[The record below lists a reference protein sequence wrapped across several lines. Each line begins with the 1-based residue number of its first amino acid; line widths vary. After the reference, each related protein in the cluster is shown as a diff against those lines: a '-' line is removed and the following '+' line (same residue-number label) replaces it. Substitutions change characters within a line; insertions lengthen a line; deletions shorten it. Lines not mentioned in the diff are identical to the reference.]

1 MKTTAIAFLI
11 SASAFA
17 AVPVIDADSV
27 SVKQDGSR
35 TVVISYKLEPA
46 SAGDTEPAII
56 TADILTNGVSVGGSN
71 LWTLSGDVNRI
82 VTQGDR
88 KILWQPNEE
97 KMPEFSLPA
106 AQVTAKITA
115 WSTNS
120 PPNYWV
126 IDLRTS
132 DSIKDRLADRYYPNA
147 EQIPLTVTNK
157 LYKTERLVFRRIPAK
172 GVTWRQGASAA
183 DYSDV
188 QVNEKPRYVTFSYDY
203 YMAVF
208 ELTRA
213 QYANLSRDF
222 PYRLAFSSSTGPT
235 DEDFKS
241 ARPLTGT
248 PTAFQPN
255 GIDNSS
261 NFNPSGE
268 RIRTLTGNMVYVKS
282 ALQLNVDNPTV
293 AEFEYACR
301 AGKGDLWISGTGDFR
316 DYAWYNQTK
325 GDAQQFHEVGL
336 KLSNDWGLYDIQG
349 NVAEF
354 ALDWYYYHDETK
366 FVERPSEPV
375 WDPLGPEKIA
385 AYRSYYGGHYAAS
398 KAVCRASYAVRMGTA
413 QNMGKHGTDPSYN
426 TGMRFVLIMP

>member
-17 AVPVIDADSV
+17 AVPVINEDSV

-82 VTQGDR
+82 VPQGER

-126 IDLRTS
+126 IDLS
-132 DSIKDRLADRYYPNA
+132 SMDNIKNRLCDRYYPNA

-172 GVTWRQGASAA
+172 GVTWRQGASKA
-183 DYSDV
+183 DYANAAV
-188 QVNEKPRYVTFSYDY
+188 HEAPRYVSFSYDY

-213 QYANLSRDF
+213 QYARLSRDMASKM
-222 PYRLAFSSSTGPT
+222 AFGAGPT
-235 DEDFKS
+235 EEDYLS
-241 ARPLTGT
+241 ARPLTGR
-248 PTAFQPN
+248 PTTFQFNGWDAPADFDPN
-255 GIDNSS
+255 GGRVRNLSGQLLAIKKLLLLNSD
-261 NFNPSGE
+261 F
-268 RIRTLTGNMVYVKS
+268 
-282 ALQLNVDNPTV
+282 PTV

-301 AGKGDLWISGTGDFR
+301 SGSESLWVSGNGDFSE
-316 DYAWYNQTK
+316 YAWYGKAK
-325 GDAQQFHEVGL
+325 GDAQQFYEVGN
-336 KLSNDWGLYDIQG
+336 STPDISRS
-349 NVAEF
+349 VRAPASMES
-354 ALDWYYYHDETK
+354 
-366 FVERPSEPV
+366 VPSSPSV
-375 WDPLGPEKIA
+375 RL
-385 AYRSYYGGHYAAS
+385 RSS
-398 KAVCRASYAVRMGTA
+398 WPSPSVRA
-413 QNMGKHGTDPSYN
+413 
-426 TGMRFVLIMP
+426 

>member
-132 DSIKDRLADRYYPNA
+132 DSMKDRLADRYYPNA
-147 EQIPLTVTNK
+147 EQIPLTVTNNI
-157 LYKTERLVFRRIPAK
+157 YKTERLVFRRIPAK
-172 GVTWRQGASAA
+172 GVTWRQGDTNDPTKRSL
-183 DYSDV
+183 Y
-188 QVNEKPRYVTFSYDY
+188 RYVTFSYDY
-203 YMAVF
+203 WIGVYEFTVGQF
-208 ELTRA
+208 
-213 QYANLSRDF
+213 N
-222 PYRLAFSSSTGPT
+222 RLRPSTWGSVT
-235 DEDFKS
+235 DES
-241 ARPLTGT
+241 E
-248 PTAFQPN
+248 AFPRRNTFGNWRGDPN
-255 GIDNSS
+255 GSS
-261 NFNPSGE
+261 EFNWPSNGHDKVDGIIGNG
-268 RIRTLTGNMVYVKS
+268 IRPKLGGVMVDI
-282 ALQLNVDNPTV
+282 ATA
-293 AEFEYACR
+293 AEWEYACR
-301 AGKGDLWISGTGDFR
+301 AGSSTKYCNGDTKADLDKV
-316 DYAWYNQTK
+316 AWYVENS
-325 GDAQQFHEVGL
+325 GGV
-336 KLSNDWGLYDIQG
+336 
-349 NVAEF
+349 
-354 ALDWYYYHDETK
+354 YHDVGTK
-366 FVERPSEPV
+366 LPNAWGVYDMHGNCWEWTLDKSSKRTSEPV
-375 WDPLGPEKIA
+375 WDPTGPMQDEADTGNTGNYKNKCMGA
-385 AYRSYYGGHYAAS
+385 YGGRAWPDQYVHGCGAEDCTSAAN
-398 KAVCRASYAVRMGTA
+398 RGLLTGEGTTCTIRLVIPL
-413 QNMGKHGTDPSYN
+413 Q
-426 TGMRFVLIMP
+426 